1 MTDHR
6 VVSLIPS
13 ATEITA
19 ALGCAGRLVGRSHE
33 CDYPPHVLALPVC
46 TRPRLRLEGTSADI
60 DARVRQAVTQALAV
74 YEVLEERLRA
84 LRPDVI
90 VTQSQC
96 EVCAVSLAEV
106 EAAVC
111 DWVDR
116 EVRIVSLEPNGLADV
131 YDDIARVAG
140 ALGVAGAGAALV
152 RRME

>member
-1 MTDHR
+1 MTDQR

-140 ALGVAGAGAALV
+140 ALGVADVATQ
-152 RRME
+152 